1 MNKLHRLLLLCMF
14 APLMAMANGWDEGAY
29 RQIEQSIQRP
39 QIADEVF
46 LITKFG
52 AKPDATAAQNQKA
65 IQKAIDRCSRKG
77 GGRVV
82 VPAGCHF
89 LTGAIELKSG
99 VNLVVQEGAT
109 LEFAFQPE
117 LYPIVETSWEGLE
130 CFNLSPCLYAFQA
143 HDIAVTGLGTIDGGG
158 SNETWWP
165 WCGSGRFGAKE
176 GGIAQNKGARARL
189 LQAGEDG
196 IPMYDEQGRRSPER
210 VFGPQDGLR
219 PQLVSFNKCE
229 RILIEDVTLLRS
241 PFWVIHPL
249 HSTDVTVRRVKMIN
263 DGPNGDGCDP
273 ECCDRVLIED
283 CFFNTGDDC
292 IAIKSGRNR
301 DGRERNMPS
310 QNIIVRRC
318 EMKNGHGGVVIGSEI
333 SGGAKNIF
341 AHDCVMDSPH
351 LDRVLRIKTNSCR
364 GGVIENIFVKDIKV
378 GQCGESVLKINL
390 DYEHNEIC
398 CRGNYPTVRNVL
410 MENVTCQKSKY
421 GVQIIGLDE
430 DTYVYDIDVR
440 NCRFDGVQQGN
451 YQSGKVRDV
460 RFDHLYINGSLALQ
474 QKPYKHYSEWMTYS
488 EMQRVPESY
497 MLDFSTKPKWSY
509 VMGIELEGMLDTYLR
524 YGGEKIKDY
533 CQLYTDTMINAQ
545 GDIRG
550 YNILDYNLDN
560 IRTGHFVTRMYQ
572 QWPEAKNLL
581 AMKTMM
587 KQLQDQPRTVADRV
601 YWHKAIYAYQVWL
614 DGIFMGLPFRV
625 LTAPIT
631 EQAAK
636 GKKKSLTSHP
646 SPLTSIYDDAV
657 DQLKI
662 TYARTLDPATGLN
675 RHAYDET
682 RKTFWADKET
692 GLSQHCWGRAQGW
705 YTMALIEVLDAL
717 PEDYARRTEV
727 VDLLQKDLDA
737 ILKWQD
743 KQTGLWY
750 QVMDS
755 PGREGN
761 YLESTCSAMFTYALL
776 KAYRKGYVGS
786 KYRDAG
792 IKAYR
797 GIINNFIRV
806 NDDLTISLTNC
817 CSVAGLG
824 PAATDDVIAAMKQVN
839 PKGTVKE
846 NQRRD
851 GSYQYYLSEPIR
863 DNDAKGLG
871 PFIWASL
878 EMEQLGF
885 DTDNVMQP
893 IDRQAVVSR
902 NNPVVTKADP
912 LASLTVGNG
921 HFATT
926 IDVTG
931 MQSFPFEYRGG
942 VPLTA
947 MSDWGWHKFEN
958 TDGLTPADSWKSVDL
973 GHGHPEVYAVEYKA
987 SKGDPARNVAATEYF
1002 RVNPHRL
1009 NLGVIG
1015 LAFTSAPTTEGS
1027 TPISRVGGGIAT
1039 AASLPLSALTDIHQ
1053 ELKLYDGLIE
1063 SSFAVGGSPVEVTT
1077 AAVQDRDAVIYRIKS
1092 PLLKDGRALVAI
1104 RFPYPTGKHAD
1115 DAADWTKPERHTS
1128 TVVGGLAADAHS
1140 ALIEHR
1146 LDSTVYYLTLRWQ
1159 GDATLTEVAPH
1170 HFQLSTTADV
1180 LAFEAEYSPNS
1191 LTPSPSPIGEGSG
1204 HLSIGRAY
1212 TPLPN
1217 RGGAG
1222 GEAFLFDQTLKS
1234 VIKTW
1239 NRWWQQG
1246 AIVDFG
1252 QCTDPRAKELERRVV
1267 LSQYLT
1273 QVNCANALP
1282 PQETGLTYNSWFG
1295 RPHLEMAWWHLVDF
1309 ALWNRPKTVAT
1320 VMDWYNS
1327 TAYPVAR
1334 QIAERQGFKGVR
1346 WMKMTDPWAGEAPS
1360 NTGSFLIW
1368 QQPHYIYMAEELYR
1382 ATPTKETLNKYAEQV
1397 EATAAFMADFVT
1409 KVRHFYNP
1417 IPLIP
1422 LDAWN
1427 TFYHLKGS
1435 TSMQECMT
1443 KDFSY
1448 DHPFE
1453 LAYWRYGLSVAQQ
1466 WRERQGLP
1474 RHEEWDDIIT
1484 HLAPL
1489 PITKRTYT
1497 RVMRLSKGFCKTMP
1511 KNTYFAGLPKGNI
1524 TSLAAFNP
1532 FDTVGG
1538 ADTLT
1543 VNRSK
1548 QNGRTLRET
1557 FAEKTRND
1565 HPAVLGPIGMLPSF
1579 SVGCDSVAAKNTLN
1593 WVMQNWNWQ
1602 TTWGWDYGMTAMAAA
1617 RLGQPETAL
1626 QALLIDKQKNTY
1638 LVSGHNFQ
1646 TADRLRIYLP
1656 GNGALLTAVAM
1667 MCAGWDGCPLPTN
1680 PGFPQD
1686 GTWNVRWEGL
1696 QRMQ

>member
-1 MNKLHRLLLLCMF
+1 MTKKLIQLIVLLLI
-14 APLMAMANGWDEGAY
+14 APVMSLAADWDEQTY
-29 RQIEQSIQRP
+29 RQIEQSIAVP
-39 QIADEVF
+39 QTNGKDY

-52 AKPDATAAQNQKA
+52 AKPTATAAENQKA
-65 IQKAIDRCSRKG
+65 IQKAIDRCSKKG
-77 GGRVV
+77 GGRVI
-82 VPAGCHF
+82 VPAGQTF
-89 LTGAIELKSG
+89 LTGAIALKSH
-99 VNLVVQEGAT
+99 VNLVVEEGAV
-109 LEFAFQPE
+109 LQFVFQPE
-117 LYPIVETSWEGLE
+117 LYPIVETSWEGLD
-130 CFNLSPCLYAFQA
+130 CYNLSPCVYAFRQT
-143 HDIAVTGLGTIDGGG
+143 DIAITGLGTIDGGG
-158 SNETWWP
+158 ANDTWWP
-165 WCGSGRFGAKE
+165 WCGAVHFGYKD
-176 GGIAQNKGARARL
+176 GGISQKVEARPRL
-189 LQAGEDG
+189 LRNGEDG
-196 IPMYDEQGRRSPER
+196 VPMKDEQGNRTPER
-210 VFGPQDGLR
+210 TFGQNDGLR
-219 PQLVSFNKCE
+219 PQLVNFNECQ
-229 RILIEDVTLLRS
+229 RILMEDVTLLRS

-249 HSTDVTVRRVKMIN
+249 KSTDITVRRVKMIN

-273 ECCDRVLIED
+273 ESCDRVLIED

-301 DGRERNMPS
+301 DGRERAMPS
-310 QNIIVRRC
+310 QNIIIRHC

-333 SGGAKNIF
+333 SGGCKNVF
-341 AHDCVMDSPH
+341 AHDCEMDSPH

-364 GGVIENIFVKDIKV
+364 GGIIENIYVKDINV

-410 MENVTCQKSKY
+410 MENVKCQKSKY

-440 NCRFDGVQQGN
+440 NCHFNGVQQGN
-451 YQSGKVRDV
+451 FQSGKVRDV
-460 RFDHLYINGSLALQ
+460 RFDRLYINGGLALQ
-474 QKPYKHYSEWMTYS
+474 KKPYKHYSEWMTYS
-488 EMQRVPESY
+488 EMKRVPESY

-509 VMGIELEGMLDTYLR
+509 VMGIELESMLDTYLR
-524 YGGEKIKDY
+524 YGGDRIKDY

-581 AMKTMM
+581 AMQTMM
-587 KQLQDQPRTVADRV
+587 RQLQDQPRTVADRV
-601 YWHKAIYAYQVWL
+601 FWHKAIYAYQVWL

-631 EQAAK
+631 KTAQKSRNIRKTQNIQK
-636 GKKKSLTSHP
+636 GQDINA
-646 SPLTSIYDDAV
+646 IYDDAV
-657 DQLKI
+657 DQLKT
-662 TYARTLDPATGLN
+662 TYQRTLDPKTGLN

-682 RKTFWADKET
+682 HKTFWADKET

-717 PEDYARRTEV
+717 PEDYSRRAEV
-727 VDLLQKDLDA
+727 IDLLQKDLEA
-737 ILKWQD
+737 VVKWQD
-743 KQTGLWY
+743 KQSGVWY

-761 YLESTCSAMFTYALL
+761 YLESTCSAMFTYVLL
-776 KAYRKGYVGS
+776 KAYRKGYVGA
-786 KYRDAG
+786 KFRDAG

-806 NDDLTISLTNC
+806 NDDETISLTNC

-824 PAATDDVIAAMKQVN
+824 PAATDEVIAAMKRVN
-839 PKGTVKE
+839 PKGSVKE
-846 NQRRD
+846 NRRRD
-851 GSYQYYLSEPIR
+851 GGYDYYLSEKIR

-885 DTDNVMQP
+885 DTENVMQP

-902 NNPVVTKADP
+902 NNPVITEADP

-926 IDVTG
+926 VDVTG

-958 TDGLTPADSWKSVDL
+958 TDGLTPEDSYKTVDL
-973 GHGHPEVYAVEYKA
+973 GHGHPEVYAVEYNA
-987 SKGDPARNVAATEYF
+987 SKNDPARSVAATEYF

-1015 LAFTSAPTTEGS
+1015 LGL
-1027 TPISRVGGGIAT
+1027 RD
-1039 AASLPLSALTDIHQ
+1039 ASGTQVPLSALTDIRQ
-1053 ELKLYDGLIE
+1053 ELKLYDGVIE
-1063 SSFAVGGSPVEVTT
+1063 SSFKAEGQPVEVTT
-1077 AAVQDRDAVIYRIKS
+1077 AALQDRDAVLYRVKS
-1092 PLLKDGRALVAI
+1092 PLLKDGRASVSI

-1115 DAADWTKPERHTS
+1115 DAADWTQPERHTS
-1128 TVVGGLAADAHS
+1128 RIVGTRAASPAISEPSISAGKDAHTPQE
-1140 ALIEHR
+1140 AVIEHR

-1159 GDATLTEVAPH
+1159 GDAALKEVAPH
-1170 HFQLSTTADV
+1170 HFELSTTAAV
-1180 LAFEAEYSPNS
+1180 LTFEAEYN
-1191 LTPSPSPIGEGSG
+1191 SG
-1204 HLSIGRAY
+1204 HGDRHLTQYWVSVPVPMTRPMTRAFY
-1212 TPLPN
+1212 Y
-1217 RGGAG
+1217 
-1222 GEAFLFDQTLKS
+1222 DQALKG
-1234 VIKTW
+1234 IIRAW
-1239 NRWWQQG
+1239 NRWWQEG
-1246 AIVDFG
+1246 AIVDFS
-1252 QCTDPRAKELERRVV
+1252 QCSDPRARELERRVV

-1295 RPHLEMAWWHLVDF
+1295 RPHLEMTWWHMVDF

-1320 VMDWYNS
+1320 VMDWYNR

-1334 QIAERQGFKGVR
+1334 QIAQRQGFKGAR

-1382 ATPTKETLNKYAEQV
+1382 ANPTAETLKKYAEQV
-1397 EATAAFMADFVT
+1397 EETAAFMADFVS
-1409 KVRHFYNP
+1409 P
-1417 IPLIP
+1417 AP
-1422 LDAWN
+1422 
-1427 TFYHLKGS
+1427 YHSSLPAAAANSSLFTLHSSLNSLFGA
-1435 TSMQECMT
+1435 TAMQECMT
-1443 KDFSY
+1443 KDISY
-1448 DHPFE
+1448 NHPFE
-1453 LAYWRYGLSVAQQ
+1453 LAYWHYGLTIAQQ

-1474 RHEEWDDIIT
+1474 RHKEWDDIID

-1489 PITKRTYT
+1489 PMADSIFT
-1497 RVMRLSKGFCKTMP
+1497 
-1511 KNTYFAGLPKGNI
+1511 AGLPKGK
-1524 TSLAAFNP
+1524 TEGLESFDP

-1538 ADTLT
+1538 VSGKPGTSEATT
-1543 VNRSK
+1543 PS
-1548 QNGRTLRET
+1548 ES

-1565 HPAVLGPIGMLPSF
+1565 HPAVLGAFGILPASPL
-1579 SVGCDSVAAKNTLN
+1579 CCNSVAAKKTLT
-1593 WVMQNWNWQ
+1593 WVMDNWNWQ

-1626 QALLIDKQKNTY
+1626 NALLIDTQKNTY
-1638 LVSGHNFQ
+1638 LKQGHNFQ

-1656 GNGALLTAVAM
+1656 GNGALLTAIAM
-1667 MCAGWDGCPLPTN
+1667 MCAGWDGCPQPSN
-1680 PGFPQD
+1680 PGFPND